1 VQSWN
6 NRPMCETVTQ
16 VLTCASELGITEVV
30 RECMLYLVQK
40 CSTSNAVLHYSI
52 AEKNQLPELRQ
63 SILHFIFDRFSE
75 IAASDQFMYIPAE
88 RLRAILSDDQLC
100 ARNELEIFDVR
111 TLFVSST
118 TNTTRLTTTTTTFG
132 FCLIGLFS
140 KDHSGS
146 RLGLLP
152 PKISQRTFR
161 YCWYEIF
168 YRPADA
174 LPVIQPAVCKH

>member
-1 VQSWN
+1 
-6 NRPMCETVTQ
+6 MCETVTQ

-111 TLFVSST
+111 TLFV
-118 TNTTRLTTTTTTFG
+118 L
-132 FCLIGLFS
+132 
-140 KDHSGS
+140 
-146 RLGLLP
+146 
-152 PKISQRTFR
+152 
-161 YCWYEIF
+161 
-168 YRPADA
+168 
-174 LPVIQPAVCKH
+174 